1 MIIMTVKGPILP
13 ADAGFVLSHEH
24 LLCDL
29 WSIVKSYDGILHD
42 EKLASAELAR
52 FKEAGGQTLVEVSSI
67 GLGRNPEGL
76 RRISDETGIHV
87 VMGSAWYREEGYPQ
101 YIYQLSV
108 NELAQKIVDDV
119 TKGADGTGVR
129 AGVIGE
135 IGTERYHITP
145 AQERVFR
152 ASARIS
158 GKTSISCC

>member
-1 MIIMTVKGPILP
+1 MIIMTVKGPIPP

-29 WSIVKSYDGILHD
+29 WAIVRSYDGILHD
-42 EKLASAELAR
+42 EKLASDELAR

-76 RRISDETGIHV
+76 LRISNDTGIHV

-108 NELAQKIVDDV
+108 NELAQRIVRDI
-119 TKGADGTGVR
+119 TKGVEHSGIR

-145 AQERVFR
+145 AQE
-152 ASARIS
+152 
-158 GKTSISCC
+158 